1 MGGLRAPGLL
11 EKRPFVVCEEGEGI
25 VAFTVGHFVGIV
37 QTLNENS
44 SLELSR
50 LQVPS
55 FCLPFRISASCA
67 TVAMACKSQ
76 SVNIESC
83 RR

>member
-37 QTLNENS
+37 QMLKRE
-44 SLELSR
+44 LELGT
-50 LQVPS
+50 LQAPG
-55 FCLPFRISASCA
+55 P
-67 TVAMACKSQ
+67 
-76 SVNIESC
+76 
-83 RR
+83 